1 MFRYI
6 SGLPHTQGVIGNSEN
21 FQVIEILRETQE
33 NSGNSE
39 FFLYSGKLRTVLI
52 LTKVLR

>member
-52 LTKVLR
+52 LTEVLR